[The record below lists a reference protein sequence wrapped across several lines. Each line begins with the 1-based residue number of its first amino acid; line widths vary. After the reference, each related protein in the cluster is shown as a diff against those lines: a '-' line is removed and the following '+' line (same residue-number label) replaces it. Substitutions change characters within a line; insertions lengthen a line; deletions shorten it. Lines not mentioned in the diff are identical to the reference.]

1 MLKRVHVLMPPEL
14 YRELERQRRAT
25 YADHGLD
32 LGPLIRQIIAE
43 WLKQQEAAQ

>member
-1 MLKRVHVLMPPEL
+1 MMRRTIVLMPPDL
-14 YRELERQRRAT
+14 YRELERYRRAT
-25 YADHGLD
+25 YTDHGLD